1 MHLQWKYAL
10 IVNLAVLL
18 VLVAFYILDDFRTQQ
33 ELNGLYNSGLASGAV
48 FKTIAET
55 TIRQT
60 VVDEIE
66 RWQSFNQEAVENA
79 LRLKKAEHRDL
90 LGVVDINV
98 THGNPTAIQA
108 ALSPRTS
115 EEAFHINLT
124 PDDVFDI
131 ERLGAKLYPVEGR
144 YETAVIVPYQ
154 ADLIGQRDLSHLLSV
169 DLTHQDDLD
178 DGRISDALR
187 QTFVE
192 KGILHSDTQE
202 IEVEV
207 KEKGQRWL
215 ITNTGTARRYLLWR
229 NDAEEL
235 IDVQIDDLVETER
248 ENFVQGYIQAVF
260 EIPEIPKMIHN
271 TRLMHL
277 ALLVVMSSLLFI
289 IVNITTTRLIM
300 RPLEQMMHIIRGAE
314 AGDPESLQQ
323 SYSSGEI
330 GRVTYSLSRMLRQL
344 KGAHSKRI
352 AALEQFAGGVAHEI
366 RNPLNSIG
374 MTAQYL
380 KSIFSQGKVK
390 EDDIKEARELLDIVN
405 DEIGQLKQITEQFLT
420 LNRPKNLNLEVTQL
434 GELID
439 RVLAEFSLS
448 MKEPKIHVV
457 KNYDVKLPAINLDQA
472 LIRQTFFNVVQN
484 SIQAMS
490 KGGSIYITTRLEER
504 DTGQLAIVE
513 IRDTGIGIPDEIQE
527 RIFDAYFTTKE
538 NEGGIGLGLALA
550 HQIITAHD
558 GEVTMKSKVGMGTE
572 FTIAFPIETKI

>member
-10 IVNLAVLL
+10 IVNLAVLI
-18 VLVAFYILDDFRTQQ
+18 VLVVFYILVDFRAQR
-33 ELNGLYNSGLASGAV
+33 ELNSLYNTGLESGAD
-48 FKTIAET
+48 FKAITEKTIRP
-55 TIRQT
+55 I
-60 VVDEIE
+60 VVDEIV
-66 RWQSFNQEAVENA
+66 RWQSFNGDEVARA
-79 LRLKKAEHRDL
+79 LREKKKVHDDL
-90 LGVVDINV
+90 SRVEDINV
-98 THGNPTAIQA
+98 THGDTTAIQA
-108 ALSPRTS
+108 ALVPGKSR
-115 EEAFHINLT
+115 EALHINLT
-124 PDDVFDI
+124 EEDDFDL
-131 ERLGAKLYPVEGR
+131 ERLGAKLYPIEGK

-154 ADLIGQRDLSHLLSV
+154 ADLIAHTSDRLIFSAELAYQNELNHGQMSE
-169 DLTHQDDLD
+169 
-178 DGRISDALR
+178 GLR
-187 QTFVE
+187 QMFVD
-192 KGILHSDTQE
+192 KGAFGSSGRE
-202 IEVEV
+202 IEVET
-207 KEKGQRWL
+207 KERGRRWLVTDTSNGQRYL
-215 ITNTGTARRYLLWR
+215 IWR
-229 NDAEEL
+229 NEDVLDVHADNPVGIEKESL
-235 IDVQIDDLVETER
+235 IE
-248 ENFVQGYIQAVF
+248 GYIQVIF
-260 EIPEIPKMIHN
+260 RIPEIPRMIHN

-300 RPLEQMMHIIRGAE
+300 RPLEQMMRIIRGAE
-314 AGDPESLQQ
+314 AGDPDSLQQ

-330 GRVTYSLSRMLRQL
+330 GRVTYSLARMLRQL

-390 EDDIKEARELLDIVN
+390 QEDIKEARELLDIVN

-420 LNRPKNLNLEVTQL
+420 LNRPKNLNLEPTQL
-434 GELID
+434 SELID

-457 KNYDVKLPAINLDQA
+457 KNYDVKFPPINLDQA

-504 DTGQLAIVE
+504 VSGQRAIVE
-513 IRDTGIGIPDEIQE
+513 MRDTGIGIPDEIQE

-538 NEGGIGLGLALA
+538 NVGGIGLGLALA

-558 GEVTMKSKVGMGTE
+558 GEVSMKSKVGMGTE
-572 FTIAFPIETKI
+572 FTIAFPIDTKI